1 MRLEII
7 TIGGEILSGR
17 IADTNFL
24 FLARGLARLGVS
36 PTWHT
41 TVPDAEPEL
50 GEVLAAAR
58 ARAEVIL
65 VTGGLGATPDDL
77 TRPAL
82 ARAFGRELE
91 MRESLWREIAERYAA
106 RGLVLSETSSAMAR
120 LPVGAEVLPNREG
133 LAPGILL
140 RDARGLLCAM
150 PGVPRE
156 MEAIFTQEIAPRLE
170 VLLAE
175 RGGRPARE
183 VILRTAGV
191 SETVLAERITT
202 PEGGMVAYLPHAG
215 GVDLRLQRPFGSSLD
230 DEAHARWVAAVR
242 SELGPIVYGEGET
255 TLEEVIGEALVAGG
269 LRLALAESL
278 TAGGV
283 SAHLVRVPGAS
294 RYVEGGVVAYANR
307 AKEEL
312 LGVAP
317 ATLAREGAVSAA
329 CALEMAQGAR
339 ERFSADLGLA
349 TTGIA
354 GPEGGTP
361 EKPVGLVWIGLASAD
376 GAWAVRRH
384 FPGRRDTVTARAIT
398 TALLILH
405 RHLAGIPLEG
415 PV

>member
-1 MRLEII
+1 MRIEIV
-7 TIGGEILSGR
+7 TIGGEILCGR
-17 IADTNFL
+17 IADTNFV
-24 FLARGLARLGVS
+24 FLARGLARLGLS

-91 MRESLWREIAERYAA
+91 MRETLWREIAARYAA
-106 RGLVLSETSSAMAR
+106 RGLTLSVASSAMAQ

-133 LAPGILL
+133 VAPGIFL

-170 VLLAE
+170 ALLAA

-183 VILRTAGV
+183 VVLRTAGV

-202 PEGGMVAYLPHAG
+202 PEGGLVAYLPHVG
-215 GVDLRLQRPFGSSLD
+215 GVDLRLQRPFGSNLED
-230 DEAHARWVAAVR
+230 ADHARWVEAVR
-242 SELGPIVYGEGET
+242 GELGPIVYGEGET
-255 TLEEVIGEALVAGG
+255 TLEEVIGGALVSRG

-283 SAHLVRVPGAS
+283 SAQLVRVPGAS

-312 LGVAP
+312 LGVASS
-317 ATLAREGAVSAA
+317 TLARDGAVSEA
-329 CALEMAQGAR
+329 CALEMARGAR
-339 ERFSADLGLA
+339 ERFGADVGLS

-354 GPEGGTP
+354 GPDGGTP
-361 EKPVGLVWIGLASAD
+361 EKPVGLVWIGLATAD
-376 GAWAVRRH
+376 GAWAVRRI
-384 FPGRRDTVTARAIT
+384 FPGRRDTVTARSIT

-415 PV
+415 PA